1 MPKHLFQP
9 GQSGNPAGRPK
20 RGQPMADSLRA
31 VLNQKDENGVQN
43 KHLIAQ
49 TIIEQ
54 AIKGQQWA
62 INFIFDRLDGRL
74 PDDVT
79 PGEGGGIVVRTVTAI
94 LPPRRNDDGDDGA

>member
-1 MPKHLFQP
+1 
-9 GQSGNPAGRPK
+9 
-20 RGQPMADSLRA
+20 MADALRK
-31 VLNQKDENGVQN
+31 VLDQKDDAGVQN

-49 TIIEQ
+49 TIIEA

-74 PDDVT
+74 PEDVT

-94 LPPRRNDDGDDGA
+94 LPPQRSDGSDSE